1 LQACGVRRCRFPFF
15 KVKFGIR
22 KAFFICFEM
31 ITLTKSLLASYTGL
45 RYGVTEKTTRLFI
58 LKLREV
64 MSLSDTNQMDVEVNV
79 DGSF

>member
-1 LQACGVRRCRFPFF
+1 MATST
-15 KVKFGIR
+15 
-22 KAFFICFEM
+22 M
-31 ITLTKSLLASYTGL
+31 SLSSSYIVV

>member
-1 LQACGVRRCRFPFF
+1 
-15 KVKFGIR
+15 
-22 KAFFICFEM
+22 M
-31 ITLTKSLLASYTGL
+31 ITLTKSLLASYMGL